1 MHHFIVWL
9 QKIWHWLL
17 PTPCLWCSLP
27 VQHFKRQLCNAC
39 QHALPELP
47 YQLCHY
53 NLLWLPS
60 VARGLAKPGF
70 NALLSVGYYQ
80 QPYQH
85 WLQRWKFGQDYA
97 AGDLLQ
103 QQFTALMRQYQQ
115 HNNTLPEAIMFV
127 PMHASKQRKRGFN
140 PAQVLAQAAAAQL
153 HIPLLPLLTRP
164 KRQQAQVG
172 LDRKQRQRNLRN
184 AFVLL
189 PNSVIPARI
198 ALVDDVITTGA
209 TANELCKILRRHGA
223 EHISL
228 WTVAV
233 TPAP

>member
-1 MHHFIVWL
+1 MIYVISWL
-9 QKIWHWLL
+9 QKFWHLLL

-27 VQHFKRQLCNAC
+27 VQHFKFQLCDAC
-39 QHALPELP
+39 QQALPALP

-60 VARGLAKPGF
+60 VAHGLTKPGF
-70 NALLSVGYYQ
+70 NSLLSVACYQ
-80 QPYQH
+80 QPYKH
-85 WLQRWKFGQDYA
+85 WLQRWKFNQDYA

-103 QQFTALMRQYQQ
+103 QQFAALIRQYQQ
-115 HNNTLPEAIMFV
+115 QNRALPEAIMFV
-127 PMHASKQRKRGFN
+127 PMHTSKQRKRGFN
-140 PAQVLAQAAAAQL
+140 PAHVLATAAAAEL
-153 HIPLLPLLTRP
+153 NIPLLPLLTRP
-164 KRQQAQVG
+164 KRHQAQVG
-172 LDRKQRQRNLRN
+172 LDRMQRQRNLRN
-184 AFVLL
+184 AFVLP